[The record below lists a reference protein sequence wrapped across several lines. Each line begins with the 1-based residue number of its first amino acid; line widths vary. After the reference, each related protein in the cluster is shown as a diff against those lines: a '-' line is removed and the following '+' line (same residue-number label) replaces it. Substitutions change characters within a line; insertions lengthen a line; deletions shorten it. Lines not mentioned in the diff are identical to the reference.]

1 MGERRDEL
9 VRGCSHAVGAQR
21 LGCAAKGGGFCR
33 PASRWYR
40 VAVVD
45 LECRDYRVA
54 SDIIGSQGHSGLK
67 GLRVLVVEDSWHVA
81 NALKS
86 LLEEL
91 GIDVTGPAAS
101 LQDAERLLEARE
113 PQLAIVDINLRGEM
127 AYGLIDTLHARG
139 IRVVV
144 ISGYAVPQVAQA
156 KVAAVLQKPFSA
168 SSLLTVLRE
177 AASQLQ

>member
-1 MGERRDEL
+1 
-9 VRGCSHAVGAQR
+9 
-21 LGCAAKGGGFCR
+21 
-33 PASRWYR
+33 
-40 VAVVD
+40 
-45 LECRDYRVA
+45 VA
-54 SDIIGSQGHSGLK
+54 SGIVGLQGESGLK

-91 GIDVTGPAAS
+91 GIDVAGPAPS

-113 PQLAIVDINLRGEM
+113 PQVAIVDINLKGEM
-127 AYGLIDTLHARG
+127 AYGLIDTLHSRG

-144 ISGYAVPQVAQA
+144 ISGYAVPQVAQS

-168 SSLLTVLRE
+168 KSLLAVLRE
-177 AASQLQ
+177 TAASQGQ